1 MELTI
6 EQALQQAIEAHK
18 AGKLQEAEG
27 LYRAILQTQPNHS
40 DANHNL
46 GVLAV
51 SVGKS
56 ETALPLYKTA
66 LEANPKQGQFWISY
80 IDALINAKQLDNARN
95 VLEQGKKLGLAG
107 ERIDLL
113 ETQINASHANL
124 DFRKLEDSEL
134 TPAIEFREAG
144 KYSEAED
151 WLNRFLVHNSSHAEA
166 LSLLAHVFMLNKK
179 MEKAATVLSKAIL
192 INSDLPSVQRNQAR
206 LLLAQSKPI
215 EALTKAQS
223 GYQQSLE
230 DPESWV
236 VLAACLG
243 ANQKDQ
249 EALPLI
255 EKALNARPSYAEAF
269 GNRALIRLRGKDIT
283 GAIKDIEAALT
294 LKPHLA
300 SLWGLLGSLRKQD
313 NNLSGAIEALENAHR
328 QEPTNVAYT
337 VELGDLL
344 RQGER
349 VTEAISFLEDAT
361 NIAPENAN
369 AWTNLGVVFQQE
381 GRIDEAKKAYEKA
394 LAINSISPE
403 ISNNLGVMAYQAKD
417 WMLALQYFEQALK
430 LKQDFADAQY
440 NLGTTLVE
448 LDRFVDAEASFLK
461 ALALKPNFADTLSN
475 FGNLLKL
482 MHRYVDALALIS
494 KAWALDRTSGCTL
507 QSHSTILAYMS
518 NYKDVSKLSE
528 EALRHAQTSVAKK
541 NEISIIWEGRLY
553 IWIYHPYLSDQEI
566 CAEHIKWGSQY
577 AKFGQEGFADH
588 DRSPD
593 RRIRIGYVSPDFR
606 GHNCRFYYEP
616 LFSSHDHTRFELFAY
631 SNVVREDEITERMKP
646 YFDEWRNILG
656 LSDEAVA
663 QMIRKDKIDILVDGC
678 GHMKGTRLTVFAHKP
693 APIQVTWQGSSWTT
707 GLPQMDYVLYDT
719 YTAPKGAV
727 ASEQIVRLPR
737 TWSAFR
743 PGEKG
748 MQSEVKQAPAV
759 RNGYV
764 TFGYTG
770 RTERLNDGVF
780 HAWGRIL
787 KRLPQAR
794 LVLDFKPFNDPK
806 TQSYYRKFLEEQGVD
821 TTRVVMRSSE
831 NIFEGLGDIDILLD
845 SFPHNGGTMLFDA
858 LWMGVPAVTLAS
870 SRPVGRIGMSLM
882 SNLGLPEWAAQSEQ
896 AYEDKAVAF
905 AQDIA
910 TLVSLRGTM
919 RVRMQSSPVMDEAGF
934 ARDVESAFKN
944 MWHKWCSEAKLSD
957 KVSDIDEIKITKS
970 KLSSEQGE

>member
-6 EQALQQAIEAHK
+6 EQALKQAIEAHK
-18 AGKLQEAEG
+18 AGKLQEAEV
-27 LYRAILQTQPNHS
+27 LYRAILQAKPKHP

-51 SVGKS
+51 SMGKS
-56 ETALPLYKTA
+56 EAALPLFKTA

-80 IDALINAKQLDNARN
+80 IDALIRAKQLANAKS
-95 VLEQGKKLGLAG
+95 VIEQGKKLGLAG
-107 ERIDLL
+107 EQIDLL
-113 ETQINASHANL
+113 ETQINVSYDNL
-124 DFRKLEDSEL
+124 DCRKLEDSEL
-134 TPAIEFREAG
+134 SPAIEFREAG

-151 WLNRFLVHNSSHAEA
+151 WLNRFLVLNSSHAEA
-166 LSLLAHVFMLNKK
+166 LSLLSQVYILNKK
-179 MEKAATVLSKAIL
+179 MVMAEGVLSKAIL

-206 LLLAQSKPI
+206 LLLAQSKPM
-215 EALTKAQS
+215 EALAKAQF
-223 GYQQSLE
+223 GYQQSNE
-230 DPESWV
+230 DPETWV

-249 EALPLI
+249 EALALI
-255 EKALNARPSYAEAF
+255 EKALKARPSYAEAF

-328 QEPTNVAYT
+328 QEPTNVAYM
-337 VELGDLL
+337 VELGDFL
-344 RQGER
+344 RQGGK
-349 VTEAISFLEDAT
+349 VMEAISILEGAT
-361 NIAPENAN
+361 KIAPKNAN

-381 GRIDEAKKAYEKA
+381 GRIDDSKKAYEKA
-394 LAINSISPE
+394 LALNSILPE

-417 WMLALQYFEQALK
+417 WKLALQYFEQALK
-430 LKQDFADAQY
+430 LKQDFTEAQY

-448 LDRFVDAEASFLK
+448 LDRFVDAEASFIK
-461 ALALKPNFADTLSN
+461 ALALKPNFVDTLSN

-494 KAWALDRTSGCTL
+494 EAWTLDHTSGCTL
-507 QSHSTILAYMS
+507 QSYSTILAHLS
-518 NYKDVSKLSE
+518 NYKDVSKLSDD
-528 EALRHAQTSVAKK
+528 ALRYAPTSVAKK
-541 NEISIIWEGRLY
+541 NELSIIWEGRLY
-553 IWIYHPYLSDQEI
+553 IWIYHPYLTDQEI
-566 CAEHIKWGSQY
+566 CAEYIKWGSQY
-577 AKFGQEGFADH
+577 TKFGQEGFADH
-588 DRSPD
+588 DRLPD

-631 SNVVREDEITERMKP
+631 SNVVREDEHTERMKP

-678 GHMKGTRLTVFAHKP
+678 GHMKGTRLTVFAYKP

-707 GLPQMDYVLYDT
+707 GLSQMDYVLYDL
-719 YTAPKGAV
+719 YTAPEGTV

-743 PGEKG
+743 PGERA
-748 MQSEVKQAPAV
+748 MRCEVKPSPAV
-759 RNGYV
+759 NNGYV

-770 RTERLNDGVF
+770 RTERLNHRVF

-806 TQSYYRKFLEEQGVD
+806 TQSYYRKLLEEQGVD

-882 SNLGLPEWAAQSEQ
+882 SNLGLPEWAVQDEQ

-919 RVRMQSSPVMDEAGF
+919 RARMQGSPVMDEAGF
-934 ARDVESAFKN
+934 ARDVENAFQN
-944 MWHKWCSEAKLSD
+944 MWYRWCSEAKLSD
-957 KVSDIDEIKITKS
+957 KVSNIDEIKITKS